1 MTAGRAHVRNLFLR
15 LLAVMFLI
23 AFVSLLPQVTVLVGR
38 QGLLPAH
45 AYLDAAR
52 RFGGPLE
59 FPSIFWLGCGDWAL
73 RVGALAGVVLSF
85 GLMLNVAPRC
95 CLIALWAL
103 YLSFVTIGQDFFS
116 FQWDNLLLES
126 AFFALFVTPAGRR
139 PKGTTAPHPV
149 AVFLMLWLV
158 FRLHAESG
166 AAKLLGGDP
175 SWRDLTAMVSYYET
189 APLPTWV
196 GWYAHQLPVWAH
208 RLTALFTY
216 VVELGLPV
224 FIWGPR
230 RLRAGVFC
238 LMVAMQLGII
248 LTANYGFFNYLTI
261 VLCLFVLDDG
271 HVTWIAARFGRTL
284 APVPARSL
292 DLRHAYLPAVGGLA
306 LVAISLVPFFPFL
319 RVPPSIEGDMAPVRR
334 VLNSYRSINAYHLF
348 VQMTLVRREAV
359 IEGSRDGVTWQ
370 AYEFR
375 YKPGDP
381 LRAPAFIAPYQP
393 RLDFQMWF
401 LLLGG
406 RIQALYFE
414 HLLDELQQAP
424 QAVASVFSHDPFPR
438 DPPRF
443 LRVAVYRYRFTD
455 WTTRRTSGAWWQRDL
470 LGYSQVFESTPFGG
484 R

>member
-1 MTAGRAHVRNLFLR
+1 MAASRAHVRNLFLR
-15 LLAVMFLI
+15 LLGVIFLI
-23 AFVSLLPQVTVLVGR
+23 AFVSLLPQVTLLVGR

-45 AYLDAAR
+45 AYLQAVR

-59 FPSIFWLGCGDWAL
+59 FPSLFWLGCGDWAL
-73 RVGALAGVVLSF
+73 RLGAVVGAVMSL
-85 GLMLNVAPRC
+85 GLMLNLAPRY
-95 CLIALWAL
+95 CLIVLWGL

-126 AFFALFVTPAGRR
+126 AFFALLATPAGLR
-139 PKGTTAPHPV
+139 PNDKAAPHPV

-158 FRLHAESG
+158 FRLHVESG

-175 SWRDLTAMVSYYET
+175 TWRDLTAMVSYYET

-216 VVELGLPV
+216 VVEIASPML
-224 FIWGPR
+224 IWGPR

-238 LMVAMQLGII
+238 LMVAMQIGII
-248 LTANYGFFNYLTI
+248 LTANYGFFNYLSI
-261 VLCLFVLDDG
+261 ALCLFVLDDG
-271 HVTWIAARFGRTL
+271 HLAWVAARFGRTL
-284 APVPARSL
+284 ATVPPRSL
-292 DLRHAYLPAVGGLA
+292 DPRRAYLPVLGGLA

-319 RVPPSIEGDMAPVRR
+319 RLPPSIDGDLVPLRR
-334 VLNSYRSINAYHLF
+334 VLDGYRSINAYHLF

-359 IEGSRDGVTWQ
+359 IEGSEDGVTWQ

-381 LRAPAFIAPYQP
+381 LRAPAFVAPYQP

-401 LLLGG
+401 LLLGA
-406 RIQALYFE
+406 RIQALYFD
-414 HLLDELQQAP
+414 HLLEELQRDP
-424 QAVASVFSHDPFPR
+424 PAVAAFFSQDPFPG

-455 WTTRRTSGAWWQRDL
+455 WQTRSATGAWWRREL
-470 LGYSQVFESTPFGG
+470 LGYSPVFQSGSFGG